1 MVGKSAAYILGLCVG
16 ILVAVVVLTVLR
28 KRRGGASN
36 EYDERQQMVRGKAYG
51 AAFFTLMCYLPVN
64 AAVNRCWRPWTLPG
78 IDSLI
83 GLFLAVAVFMV
94 YAIRGDAYFSLRE
107 KPGTFKG
114 LCLVVIACQ
123 LPNIVMTILH
133 SDESFLTDGLL
144 NSNCMSVACV
154 IVFIVALV
162 AFLLHNRV
170 REDGEDE

>member
-1 MVGKSAAYILGLCVG
+1 MEGKSVSYILGFCVG

-28 KRRGGASN
+28 KRRGCASN
-36 EYDERQQMVRGKAYG
+36 EYDERQKMVRGKAYG

-64 AAVNRCWRPWTLPG
+64 AAVNICWRPWTVSG

-83 GLFLAVAVFMV
+83 GLFLSVAVFIV
-94 YAIRGDAYFSLRE
+94 CAIRGDAYFSLQE
-107 KPGTFKG
+107 KPRTFKM

-123 LPNIVMTILH
+123 IPNIVMTAVQ
-133 SDESFLTDGLL
+133 DDDSFLTDGLL
-144 NSNCMSVACV
+144 NSNCLSVACV

-162 AFLLHNRV
+162 ALLLHNRV